1 MDSIDLFNKV
11 KNNYFYEIKEIL
23 NNGEY
28 PDYEF
33 WSLLF
38 NYNDYKLIKDLVDY
52 FDGNIGFNFIF
63 DPFSLFIENEID
75 DKQCYKILS
84 LGNELNLLDESEFEN
99 DMEEEFYQVL
109 TFGDGAFKVIKFFV
123 DNDISFHSDEVLF
136 RASENGAEKIVNLL
150 LDSLSFDDEVLGE
163 ALSYVY
169 HSNENNNEI
178 NLTIFNN
185 ILNKSPSLEYINAEF
200 DSHILECLFNHP
212 HLFDSI
218 INHSVEISGLNDFD
232 DWELILSE
240 IDEKK
245 LVELLNN
252 LKKLDGIFEP
262 DTLLEVAYENNHKV
276 VIEAFN

>member
-1 MDSIDLFNKV
+1 MNSIDMFNKV
-11 KNNYFYEIKEIL
+11 KNYDFCELKEIL
-23 NNGEY
+23 NNSDY
-28 PDYEF
+28 PDYDF
-33 WSLLF
+33 WSLIF
-38 NYNDYKLIKDLVDY
+38 NYDDYNIIRTLVDY
-52 FDGNIGFNFIF
+52 FDGNIGFDFTF
-63 DPFSLFIENEID
+63 DPFNLFIESEID
-75 DKQCYKILS
+75 DGQCNKILS
-84 LGNELNLLDESEFEN
+84 LGKELNLLNESEFSD

-123 DNDISFHSDEVLF
+123 DNDIIFHSDEVLF

-169 HSNENNNEI
+169 HSNENNDEV

-185 ILNKSPSLEYINAEF
+185 ILKKSPSLEYINAEF

-212 HLFDSI
+212 YLFDSVI
-218 INHSVEISGLNDFD
+218 KYNVEISELNDFD
-232 DWELILSE
+232 DWNLILST
-240 IDEKK
+240 IDEDK

>member
-1 MDSIDLFNKV
+1 MNSIALFNKV
-11 KNNYFYEIKEIL
+11 KNNDFYELKDIL
-23 NNGEY
+23 DDGRF
-28 PDYEF
+28 PDYDF

-38 NYNDYKLIKDLVDY
+38 NYNDYKLVKELVDY
-52 FDGNIGFNFIF
+52 FDGNIGFNFTF
-63 DPFSLFIENEID
+63 DPFNLFTGNEID

-123 DNDISFHSDEVLF
+123 DNDVSFHSDEVLF

-169 HSNENNNEI
+169 HSNENNNEL
-178 NLTIFNN
+178 NLSIFNN
-185 ILNKSPSLEYINAEF
+185 ILKKYPSLEYINAEF

-212 HLFDSI
+212 YLFDSI
-218 INHSVEISGLNDFD
+218 INYNIEISCLNDFD
-232 DWELILSE
+232 DWELILSA
-240 IDEKK
+240 IDEDK

-252 LKKLDGIFEP
+252 LKKLNGVFEA
-262 DTLLEVAYENNHKV
+262 DNLLEVAYKNNYKV
-276 VIEAFN
+276 ITDFFN

>member
-1 MDSIDLFNKV
+1 MNSIALFNKV
-11 KNNYFYEIKEIL
+11 KNNDFYELKDIL
-23 NNGEY
+23 DDGRF
-28 PDYEF
+28 PDYDF

-38 NYNDYKLIKDLVDY
+38 NYNDYKLVKELVDY
-52 FDGNIGFNFIF
+52 FDGNIGFNFTF
-63 DPFSLFIENEID
+63 DPFNLFIENEID

-150 LDSLSFDDEVLGE
+150 LNSFSFDDEVLGQ

-178 NLTIFNN
+178 NFTIFNN
-185 ILNKSPSLEYINAEF
+185 ILKKSPSLEYINAEF

-212 HLFDSI
+212 YLFDSI
-218 INHSVEISGLNDFD
+218 INHSVEISVLNDFD
-232 DWELILSE
+232 DWELILST
-240 IDEKK
+240 IDEDK

-252 LKKLDGIFEP
+252 LNKLNGVFEP
-262 DTLLEVAYENNHKV
+262 DNLLEVAYENNYKV
-276 VIEAFN
+276 ITDFFN